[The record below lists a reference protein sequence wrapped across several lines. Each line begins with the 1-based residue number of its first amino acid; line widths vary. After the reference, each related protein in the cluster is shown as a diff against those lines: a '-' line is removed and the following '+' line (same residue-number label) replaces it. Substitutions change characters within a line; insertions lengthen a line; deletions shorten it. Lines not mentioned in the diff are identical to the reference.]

1 MTKCNSVKLLIGWLK
16 DQAKKDIFP
25 RTHDLHLTDWEVREL
40 LAELLAEFD
49 PPLFAPDYSWGSV
62 HKSNW
67 EDLDARSRERD

>member
-40 LAELLAEFD
+40 LAELD
-49 PPLFAPDYSWGSV
+49 PPRIEPDYSWGSV

-67 EDLDARSRERD
+67 EDLDAGRRERD